1 MDQKHA
7 CANKSFLFALW
18 LRVCSPGTWKSDL
31 KSDNDH
37 RVISTHKDF
46 GPVFGD
52 IDVGADLSVQGRTV
66 TLNLGGTY
74 ERNYE
79 QYEQNTGERISC
91 FIKEIEVFQISQEE
105 RKNLDFWARMKRYI
119 VPADEPLPVD
129 RFANA
134 VNDTMNEKWRLLRDW
149 KRRITLREDLFV
161 GEKHLIE
168 SLSVMK
174 GSNEDII
181 SLNVSGTIM
190 TTTRAT
196 LQIIEDSVLAQ
207 QFDDTK
213 WTEQGH
219 KT

>member
-1 MDQKHA
+1 
-7 CANKSFLFALW
+7 
-18 LRVCSPGTWKSDL
+18 
-31 KSDNDH
+31 
-37 RVISTHKDF
+37 
-46 GPVFGD
+46 VFGD